1 MEEKGEMLTG
11 LTVKKANRSQW
22 LEEREISRRLGPGN
36 SCKESLQTQHE
47 DHSSFSLLPLQCRN
61 GFGGIPLPPGR
72 AYFKFTPLNLLF
84 LQQNSCK
91 VSS

>member
-36 SCKESLQTQHE
+36 SCKPNKKIIAAFRAVSYLMALEVR
-47 DHSSFSLLPLQCRN
+47 P
-61 GFGGIPLPPGR
+61 PPPPGLT
-72 AYFKFTPLNLLF
+72 ANFKPKN
-84 LQQNSCK
+84 QQK
-91 VSS
+91 